1 LGLKSSTKFELSLI
15 QRIITDIRVFKH
27 KYPLFFY
34 INGLV
39 ILVYFFQFLVKTEIT
54 PLGYFS
60 LYSQAAVKQKTYSQ
74 NLPFNQLTNQPID
87 IYNSKGTAFLMHE
100 IVTTRYEILGNSSFC
115 NPQFDKAKKLYLPA
129 TNDCGKLQ
137 EFKKW
142 YYQYCIN
149 NHIQVPS
156 FDYFTIKK
164 CYFSE
169 GKLIS
174 FEDVEINN

>member
-1 LGLKSSTKFELSLI
+1 MI

-34 INGLV
+34 LNGFL
-39 ILVYFFQFLVKTEIT
+39 ILVYLSQFVIKTEIT

-60 LYSQAAVKQKTYSQ
+60 LYSQAASQQKTYSQ
-74 NLPFNQLTNQPID
+74 NLPFNTLSNQPIN
-87 IYNSKGTAFLMHE
+87 IYNSKGTSFLLHE

-115 NPQFDKAKKLYLPA
+115 NPQYDKAKKLHLPVA
-129 TNDCGKLQ
+129 NDCDKLQ
-137 EFKKW
+137 EFRKW

-156 FDYFTIKK
+156 FEYFTVKK
-164 CYFSE
+164 CHFSE
-169 GKLIS
+169 GKLIG
-174 FEDVEINN
+174 FEDVEIKN

>member
-1 LGLKSSTKFELSLI
+1 MGLKSSTKFELSLI

-39 ILVYFFQFLVKTEIT
+39 ILVYLFQFLVKTEIT

-137 EFKKW
+137 EA
-142 YYQYCIN
+142 Q
-149 NHIQVPS
+149 
-156 FDYFTIKK
+156 IKLK
-164 CYFSE
+164 H
-169 GKLIS
+169 
-174 FEDVEINN
+174 